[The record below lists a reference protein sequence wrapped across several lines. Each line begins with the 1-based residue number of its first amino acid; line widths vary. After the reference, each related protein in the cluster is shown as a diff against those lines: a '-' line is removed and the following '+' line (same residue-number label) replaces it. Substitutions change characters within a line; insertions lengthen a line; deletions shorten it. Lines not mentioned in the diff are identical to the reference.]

1 MQGYNRGV
9 NSRRHRDLVTAS
21 GLLFEAAGYT
31 QRNIADDVEHATG
44 LPGSWLEVLLRLDRT
59 PGGAARI
66 SDVAAQV
73 SFPPSSFSRLA
84 DKMEKSGLVK
94 RAPDPTHRRATL
106 LHLTP
111 TGEKVLAEA
120 RNVHEPSL
128 QARFGSLLTDDE
140 LDALETISRKLRD
153 ANRLREPGTPS
164 LATGPGMAPESD
176 SAGPGSTQRAVR
188 HRI

>member
-1 MQGYNRGV
+1 MQVVHLGVTVEDV
-9 NSRRHRDLVTAS
+9 NSRRPRDLVTAS

-31 QRNIADDVEHATG
+31 QRSIADDVEYATG
-44 LPGSWLEVLLRLDRT
+44 LPGPWLEVLLRLERT

-73 SFPPSSFSRLA
+73 AFPPSSFSRLA
-84 DKMEKSGLVK
+84 DKMEESGLVK

-106 LHLTP
+106 LHITP
-111 TGEKVLAEA
+111 AGETVLAEA

-128 QARFGSLLTDDE
+128 QARFGNLLTDDE

-153 ANRLREPGTPS
+153 ANHPRQPVTPSPTARPGTGS
-164 LATGPGMAPESD
+164 GSEG
-176 SAGPGSTQRAVR
+176 AGPGSG
-188 HRI
+188 